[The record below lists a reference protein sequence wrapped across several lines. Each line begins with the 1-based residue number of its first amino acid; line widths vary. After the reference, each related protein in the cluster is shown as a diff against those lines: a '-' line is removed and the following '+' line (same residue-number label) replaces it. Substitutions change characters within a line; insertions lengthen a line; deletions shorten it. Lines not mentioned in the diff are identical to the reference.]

1 MLKSE
6 NCFLPSYKKVAFH
19 RAEITLANELEY
31 VHDSYNTTIGISIS
45 YRKFLKQTITRL
57 QTTLTNLNT
66 DKFPSI
72 LKVSDGLDGSG
83 SHQVYNQLQESEQF
97 NSKNFLLFAF
107 KLLSIQDSSQRDI
120 WVNITPN
127 SQFQVR
133 PVALIALKEC
143 EESVRFLMDTYIN
156 PETNLIEQE
165 GIELPQGLIKVK
177 VLKSMFDGK
186 MLGILSGAGGAKCQ
200 LCTATFKD
208 LHDIELVRSG
218 FPINRTVSAAREIF
232 CSVNKGEFL
241 SLPS

>member
-1 MLKSE
+1 MLTNS
-6 NCFLPSYKKVAFH
+6 NY
-19 RAEITLANELEY
+19 
-31 VHDSYNTTIGISIS
+31 SYNTSTIEISIS

-57 QTTLTNLNT
+57 LTTLPNLNT
-66 DKFPSI
+66 DQFPLT
-72 LKVSDGLDGSG
+72 LKISDGLDGSG

-97 NSKNFLLFAF
+97 NSKNFLIFAF

-127 SQFQVR
+127 SQFQVG

-177 VLKSMFDGK
+177 VLRSMFD
-186 MLGILSGAGGAKCQ
+186 AKC
-200 LCTATFKD
+200 
-208 LHDIELVRSG
+208 RG
-218 FPINRTVSAAREIF
+218 F
-232 CSVNKGEFL
+232 
-241 SLPS
+241 